1 MAGRSSSSFRI
12 KEFPMGKGDRRTRR
26 GKINRSSY
34 GNARPHVDVVSGAAV
49 AKPAAAKPAAA
60 AKKAAP
66 RKKA

>member
-1 MAGRSSSSFRI
+1 MFGRSSPSLRI
-12 KEFPMGKGDRRTRR
+12 QEFPMGKGDRRTRR

-34 GNARPHVDVVSGAAV
+34 GNARPHSDVVTGAAV

>member
-1 MAGRSSSSFRI
+1 MIGRFSPSLRI

-34 GNARPHVDVVSGAAV
+34 GNARPHIDVVTGAAV
-49 AKPAAAKPAAA
+49 AKPATAKPAA

>member
-1 MAGRSSSSFRI
+1 MAGRSSSLFRI

>member
-1 MAGRSSSSFRI
+1 
-12 KEFPMGKGDRRTRR
+12 MGKGDRRTRR

-49 AKPAAAKPAAA
+49 AKPAAAA